1 MDMPTPTAEH
11 KLLSRLAGSWAGPDV
26 IHPSRWDPEGGRATS
41 RHRGRI
47 ALGGFYLL
55 LDSEQE
61 RGGVV
66 SYEAHGV
73 FGWDARGRC
82 YTMRWFDNVGVD
94 PGAPAIGGLDG
105 DALTF
110 THEQRPFG
118 YSRYVFT
125 IGTDE
130 WRLRIEN
137 STDGT
142 EWAPFLDG
150 TYRPA

>member
-11 KLLSRLAGSWAGPDV
+11 KLLSRLGGEWAGTDV
-26 IHPSRWDPEGGRATS
+26 IHPSRWDPAGGSASS
-41 RHRGRI
+41 RYRGRMD
-47 ALGGFYLL
+47 LGGFYLL
-55 LDSEQE
+55 LDAEQE

-66 SYEAHGV
+66 SYQAHGV

-82 YTMRWFDNVGVD
+82 YTMHWFDNVGID
-94 PGAPAIGGLDG
+94 PGAPAIGSLDG
-105 DALTF
+105 DVLTF

-118 YSRYVFT
+118 YSRYVFVL
-125 IGTDE
+125 GDDE

-137 STDGT
+137 STDGV

-150 TYRPA
+150 TYRPV